1 MFFKKPGGVSWLIV
15 FLGNPGPRYEMTRH
29 NAGFMAADAMA
40 KEKNVNI
47 NKARFKA
54 LTATCDIGGE
64 SVLLMKPQTF
74 MNLSGDAVAQA
85 ARFYKIPPEHVIVV
99 SDEISLRIGKL
110 RIRTKGSAGG
120 HNGLKD
126 IIAKLGTDAFPRI
139 RIGVGA
145 PPHPDYD
152 MADWVLSSFKNQ
164 DAEDMKAAAKKAEKM
179 AIEDAR
185 FVLPNAC
192 ATKMIVTMNARS
204 LMNFFSHRCC
214 NRAQWEIRELAEE
227 MYRLVYQV
235 APTLFRNAGPSC
247 TCGGCTEGK
256 MTCGKAAEVR
266 EKYRKI
272 REEMSK

>member
-1 MFFKKPGGVSWLIV
+1 MLFKKPGGVTWLIV

-85 ARFYKIPPEHVIVV
+85 AKFYKIPPEHVIVV
-99 SDEISLRIGKL
+99 SDEISLPIGKL

-152 MADWVLSSFKNQ
+152 MADWVLASFKNQ
-164 DAEDMKAAAKKAEKM
+164 DAEDMLAAAERAAQAAQCYITQGADRAM
-179 AIEDAR
+179 NR
-185 FVLPNAC
+185 FN
-192 ATKMIVTMNARS
+192 
-204 LMNFFSHRCC
+204 
-214 NRAQWEIRELAEE
+214 
-227 MYRLVYQV
+227 
-235 APTLFRNAGPSC
+235 
-247 TCGGCTEGK
+247 
-256 MTCGKAAEVR
+256 
-266 EKYRKI
+266 
-272 REEMSK
+272 